1 MNPSLTWRKLCQ
13 MAFIEAD
20 SQSLEQRIRDA
31 RQAIAA
37 REGAAAD
44 LTAFEAEDM
53 RRAVEILNRL
63 EIKQN

>member
-1 MNPSLTWRKLCQ
+1 MNPSLTWRKICQ

-20 SQSLEQRIRDA
+20 SQRLEQRIRDA

-37 REGAAAD
+37 REGAAD

>member
-20 SQSLEQRIRDA
+20 SQRLAQKICDA

-37 REGAAAD
+37 REGAGD
-44 LTAFEAEDM
+44 LTALEAEDM

-63 EIKQN
+63 EIKQS

>member
-20 SQSLEQRIRDA
+20 SQRLEQRIRDA
-31 RQAIAA
+31 RYAISS
-37 REGAAAD
+37 REGAAD

>member
-1 MNPSLTWRKLCQ
+1 

-20 SQSLEQRIRDA
+20 SQRLEQRIRDA

-37 REGAAAD
+37 REGAAD